1 MLEIN
6 KNYVVDAN
14 QQPIAVQI
22 PIAEF
27 EQIESALK
35 VIAADEAA
43 PPDIDVEKDIVVRMQ
58 PLSQRQIKLRVK
70 HLGRAKPRV
79 VYDPLP
85 LN

>member
-6 KNYVVDAN
+6 NNYVVDAK

-27 EQIESALK
+27 EQIESGLK
-35 VIAADEAA
+35 VIAEAA

-70 HLGRAKPRV
+70 HLGQAKPRV

-85 LN
+85 LD

>member
-6 KNYVVDAN
+6 KNYVVNAN
-14 QQPIAVQI
+14 QQLIAVQI

-27 EQIESALK
+27 EQIESAMK
-35 VIAADEAA
+35 VIADEAA

-85 LN
+85 LD